1 MAFPRKSVV
10 RPAKYS
16 AAIGRKSAV
25 VAQAI
30 SFFSY
35 LMMIFIGWRWP
46 GLHAVV
52 MGNGVMIG
60 KYPVWFRGIA
70 RL

>member
-30 SFFSY
+30 SFFFLFDDDFHRVEVAGLARSGHGQWRDDRK
-35 LMMIFIGWRWP
+35 IFRLVP
-46 GLHAVV
+46 GHC
-52 MGNGVMIG
+52 
-60 KYPVWFRGIA
+60 
-70 RL
+70 